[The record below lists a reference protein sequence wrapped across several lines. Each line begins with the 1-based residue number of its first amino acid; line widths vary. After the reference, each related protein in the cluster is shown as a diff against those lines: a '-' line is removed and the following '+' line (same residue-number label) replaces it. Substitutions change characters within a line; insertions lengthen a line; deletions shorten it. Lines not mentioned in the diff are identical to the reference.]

1 MIEKIRSLSKD
12 TLIYGVNT
20 IVGRF
25 LNFILVPYYTNKF
38 LPEEYGVVALLYSYI
53 AILNV
58 LFSIGLESG
67 YMRFSSIKEIGTD
80 KENFSNPYLINVVNS
95 FFLGLLL
102 YIFADQAAYLLQID
116 YQYAYLVRYMAA
128 ILFFDSIVLIPFAY
142 LRLNN
147 KALKFSSYK
156 IINIVI
162 NVALNFILISYL
174 DMGIEAIFI
183 SNLAASALTFLLVIP
198 IVSINWTLSFNKKLV
213 NEMMKFS
220 LPFIPT
226 GIAANITQI
235 IDRPILK
242 LLSDD
247 STVGIYQ
254 ANYKLGIFMML
265 IVSMFEYA
273 WRPFFLKNAGE
284 KNAKEIFSKVLTAF
298 VIVGSFIV
306 LLISLLISDIV
317 KAELPFGFHLIGKA
331 YWGGLGIVPIILL
344 SYLFYGMYINFM
356 AGINIQKKTSY
367 LPLITLAGAATNIV
381 GVFLLFPVLGLEG
394 VASATLLS
402 YFVMMI
408 GMYIVSNKFYPVKYE
423 NSKVTAVIILMI
435 LVYCLYLFI
444 NNSLALSWYAKLIF
458 PILFMAILVLSKIFD
473 PRIIKR
479 LIGRG

>member
-58 LFSIGLESG
+58 FFSIGLESG
-67 YMRFSSIKEIGTD
+67 YMRFSSIRETGSD
-80 KENFSNPYLINVVNS
+80 KENFSNPYLINVINS

-102 YIFADQAAYLLQID
+102 YIFADQAAYVLQID
-116 YQYAYLVRYMAA
+116 SQYAYLVRYMAA

-147 KALKFSSYK
+147 KALKFSTYK
-156 IINIVI
+156 IVNIVL

-174 DMGIEAIFI
+174 NMGIEAIFI
-183 SNLAASALTFLLVIP
+183 SNLIASAVTFLFVIP
-198 IVSINWTLSFNKKLV
+198 IVSFNWTFSFNKKLV
-213 NEMMKFS
+213 NDLMRFS

-242 LLSDD
+242 ILSDD

-317 KAELPFGFHLIGKA
+317 KAKLPFGFHLIGKA
-331 YWGGLGIVPIILL
+331 YWSGLGIVPIILF
-344 SYLFYGMYINFM
+344 SYLLYGMYINFM
-356 AGINIQKKTSY
+356 AGINIEKKTSY
-367 LPLITLAGAATNIV
+367 LPLITLAGAVTNIV
-381 GVFLLFPVLGLEG
+381 GIFLLYPLLGLEG

-402 YFVMMI
+402 YLVMML
-408 GMYIVSNKFYPVKYE
+408 GMYFVSNKFYPVSYE
-423 NSKVTAVIILMI
+423 IGKVTSVILIMI
-435 LVYCLYLFI
+435 LTYCVYYFI
-444 NNSLALSWYAKLIF
+444 NVALDLSWYMKLIF
-458 PILFMAILVLSKIFD
+458 PILFLSILVLAKIFD

-479 LIGRG
+479 LAGR